1 MTDLPGGPDRLA
13 AAAARVY
20 AVEPGEFLAVR
31 SACVAEAKA
40 AGDKEA
46 AAAIGRLRKP
56 SVAAWAINDAVRA
69 DEALVADLDD
79 VGSRMRDAQSRL
91 DVGLLAELRPARDAL
106 IEAFVSGATTSA
118 QRVGRSLSAGVLDEV
133 RATVVAALADTSASA
148 AVSSGAL
155 TRSLSYSGF
164 GEVDVADAVALT
176 RTGRALSV
184 VRGGAVTAS
193 VPDAATDDPTV
204 ADAGRDTAREDAR
217 AAARQALADADS
229 AAAEAD
235 RALTAARSR
244 VEDAEHLLEEAR
256 KRLRTRSSE
265 LATAESAA
273 VTAAEAR
280 ERAARDL
287 ADLAD

>member
-1 MTDLPGGPDRLA
+1 MTIRKMLLA
-13 AAAARVY
+13 SAAV
-20 AVEPGEFLAVR
+20 L
-31 SACVAEAKA
+31 
-40 AGDKEA
+40 
-46 AAAIGRLRKP
+46 
-56 SVAAWAINDAVRA
+56 VAA
-69 DEALVADLDD
+69 
-79 VGSRMRDAQSRL
+79 M
-91 DVGLLAELRPARDAL
+91 P
-106 IEAFVSGATTSA
+106 VS
-118 QRVGRSLSAGVLDEV
+118 
-133 RATVVAALADTSASA
+133 ALADTSASA

-193 VPDAATDDPTV
+193 VPDAATDDPTA

-273 VTAAEAR
+273 VAAAQAR